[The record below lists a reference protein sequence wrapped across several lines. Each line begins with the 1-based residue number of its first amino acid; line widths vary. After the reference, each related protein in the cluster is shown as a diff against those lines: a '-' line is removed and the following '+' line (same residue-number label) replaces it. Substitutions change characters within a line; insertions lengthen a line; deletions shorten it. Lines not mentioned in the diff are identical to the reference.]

1 MEVIRWSVGA
11 AVSLVSMHTLQVEQ
25 YGEEYQSQSWGPLI
39 NLVKESKLP
48 GGSTGGAPLSMK
60 DKATIK
66 ETLLTVNGHIQV
78 QCDFWAVSCLRAP
91 GILPK

>member
-1 MEVIRWSVGA
+1 MG
-11 AVSLVSMHTLQVEQ
+11 LLLLGMLQIEQ

-39 NLVKESKLP
+39 HLVKESRPP
-48 GGSTGGAPLSMK
+48 GGSAGGASLSAK

-78 QCDFWAVSCLRAP
+78 C
-91 GILPK
+91 